1 MADNDFSSLSLE
13 EKISHKVW
21 KARLQAYEEL
31 TKLYK
36 TTDQEAEFDKYSEH
50 FKKIVTDSNVAAQEA
65 GLTAVLA
72 YVENAPNPSKTRD
85 TVVPGIVE
93 KCLGST
99 RAGTKTKAVEL
110 LLLYIEVDVPDP
122 VVESVIAGLD
132 SKVPKMVAATVFA
145 LKEIIRSYGAKVV
158 SVKPILKTLA
168 KLFGHAD
175 KNVRAESTQL
185 VIELYKWLG
194 PALNP
199 ALQDLKP
206 VQIKELNEAFEKL
219 PAEKPV
225 AERLLRSQQGIETT
239 TNESTAEDNNQDDDG
254 SQPIEDS
261 EIDPYDLAD
270 PVDALKKLSPSFY
283 TELASTKWK
292 ERKEALEGLLSIVK
306 TIKLADDNYSEMMAA
321 LAKRIGDAN
330 VMVGTI
336 AANCIEA
343 IALGLRKSCGQYKSV
358 LIPPILEKLKE
369 KKQTVVDALRAALDA
384 IFASIDISEL
394 VEEVTA
400 ASGHK
405 NPQVKAET
413 HRWLTRCLKTIKSA
427 PGKGEI
433 KWISELFLKGLDDG
447 DTNVREGAAEGL
459 GTLMKAVGEKT
470 LAPFIEKLDKIKE
483 AKVRE
488 YFEKAEVKVVHTVPK
503 KPAAA
508 PKKAAPLPRKPAP
521 AAPSNDT
528 NKAMNDN
535 GFDENMILNSPAAPK
550 AKPPARLAA
559 RMTKKPASGEDQ
571 PPAASAPAAK
581 VAPKAAPPKPAAK
594 GGAVKVAAAKLKP
607 DEPIRFKFS
616 NDDFEARVPEV
627 IPEAILKE
635 LLSSNWKSRLAAME
649 SLHTHLETNAEDTE
663 SELVVRQLVKK
674 PGFKEVN
681 FQVSTKIYGVFQLLC
696 EKAPS
701 FTKGCAVL
709 TVAGMAEKL
718 GDMKLKKP
726 VGECFSAYG
735 EKYSLQF
742 VLHHG
747 YESWKKAKSPKVLAD
762 SLLWIRETLLEFG
775 IVGLDVRELIE
786 FLKTA
791 LGSSNAAVRNNSVSV
806 LGCLR
811 MYVGPDIR
819 SFVQELSATQL
830 TTIDAEFAKTADQ
843 TPPEPTKGLALLETI
858 TAAPS
863 GKGGAGKSADV
874 LDDLFPRVDISSQIN
889 SKLLK
894 QLEDGNWKVRKEG
907 LEEIQKILEATNKRI
922 KPNVGDLP
930 GALKGRLGDSNKNLV
945 IMTLEILST
954 MSVAMGQPF
963 EKPCRIVLPSVLGC
977 LSDNKAHIRTAAISA
992 LDSFHETCTLAPMVP
1007 AIGTALAPD
1016 SPVLRK
1022 DLLKWCSDKLTALES
1037 EGVELPDLSSL
1048 VRPTFLCLQDRSA
1061 DVRKNAQ
1068 TVLGFLVK
1076 NVGYTAVRDQC
1087 STALKGSSLQT
1098 VLAFVDGLKPAGGA
1112 PSKPSAGPNKVSPTE
1127 KKMELRR
1134 PPSVASNS
1142 SETKRS
1148 VSGSSDAKKP
1158 SGPSIV
1164 DKKRASVLPPPSP
1177 NKKSD
1182 EPFNSGLNL
1191 KPRAILNKRK
1201 SMMPPPTQI
1210 KAPSPSL
1217 DAEPPILT
1225 SDPRAK
1231 NVRADKDRN
1240 QNKWVFDAVR
1250 QDLVDLVADQMRPHF
1265 NPDVHKLLF
1274 SMEHN
1279 RDRDMLSGLTI
1290 LDECI
1295 ANRHYA
1301 QDRFGIDFDDLK
1313 ERYVANSDTLLKY
1326 LTLRFYDTNT
1336 SLSLKTLELLEHLI
1350 SLLDEDGY
1358 HLSEYEASAFLPQL
1372 INKLGEPKEV
1382 LRNQLRSI
1390 LKQVYHLYSPNKVV
1404 VYVLE
1409 HGLKSK
1415 NARTRAECL
1424 DELSNLIKVHG
1435 INVIP
1440 IKSFPVIASHIG
1452 DRDAQVRNNAL
1463 SAIVQAY
1470 LQIGDTIYKYTGKLS
1485 DKEKTMLDE
1494 KLKRS
1499 KPATASAPALP
1510 KPQERPATPQSKL
1523 TLPRAGTSL
1532 GHFDSHF
1539 DKSPGR
1545 LQRPM
1550 STLPKPSSA
1559 LPRPSSSLAKPSMF
1573 PRPSSA
1579 LSNSSSLS
1587 ISPSSSPKPHR
1598 PMSFL
1603 PRPGGLCKEE
1613 MTPERGTP
1621 DLPLTPAFHEYQSPQ
1636 AVSRAPIFDS
1646 TFTPTASQIGPIQP
1660 KVDKHRVDM
1669 FASKITTADAS
1680 EIVLLMKS
1688 IGDILNDDYTA
1699 LLPNL
1704 NNIVS
1709 AMTLKIHILFEE
1721 PELESQPWCRQIKH
1735 MLLVFTKMF
1744 MKKDV
1749 AYNLRVDVLENT
1761 IEEILKLLL
1770 LEDLQKVEQTSNS
1783 PSMDKTLN
1791 TLLTKTIDHT
1801 DQNVLYQAL
1810 FNLYERTLADFL
1822 SRPKD
1827 FDITATESDEYK
1839 LFDVVQKCIWK
1850 SSRSLK
1856 IHIEQRTIDLDR
1868 LFVMIHEFLTRVNP
1882 TEWRKKAHAKG
1893 LNTQD
1898 NPMKTAKAVLF
1909 HAAGTLQADVLQH
1922 VSLIPSPESSLVV
1935 VYLRSYLDKTIMKN
1949 SPSISGSPV
1958 IDTNGSSSS
1967 PSISTTP
1974 SSGPLGSRSN
1984 TENPSEDESHSRT
1997 SESHNTNENDEW
2009 DENGVREANLAQE
2022 MSPTDQMN
2030 LKLDRIFEL
2039 IYDRKHTKQGVSE
2052 LHDYL
2057 QIHPEAQD
2065 EFEKRLAKASKYFQS
2080 FIRRSLSNLSGDFQS
2095 PDLRSPMSSHTQSQ
2109 SPAPRSSSRIS
2120 YRESVASFEELL
2132 GQQAKA
2138 EPDSSQHVRIQE
2150 IQRMFGFRRGSL
2162 ESHSDTD
2169 SPAAD
2174 EKLTSSPRTQLANP
2188 FVGDI

>member
-1 MADNDFSSLSLE
+1 MADNDFSSLPLE
-13 EKISHKVW
+13 EKIIHKVW
-21 KARLQAYEEL
+21 KARLEAYEEL

-50 FKKIVTDSNVAAQEA
+50 FKKFVTDSNVAAQEA
-65 GLTAVLA
+65 GLTAVTA
-72 YVENAPNPSKTRD
+72 YVENAPTPTR
-85 TVVPGIVE
+85 TRESVVPGVVE
-93 KCLGST
+93 KCFGST
-99 RAGTKTKAVEL
+99 RAGTKAKAVEL

-122 VVESVIAGLD
+122 VVESVMTGLD
-132 SKVPKMVAATVFA
+132 SKVPKIVAATVFA
-145 LKEIIRSYGAKVV
+145 LKEIVRLYGAKVV
-158 SVKPILKTLA
+158 NVKPILKVLT
-168 KLFGHAD
+168 KIFGHAD
-175 KNVRAESTQL
+175 KNVRAEGTQL

-225 AERLLRSQQGIETT
+225 AERLLRSHQAIQAPA
-239 TNESTAEDNNQDDDG
+239 NESAADNDDATDG
-254 SQPIEDS
+254 GSMPTEDS

-283 TELASTKWK
+283 TDLASTKWK
-292 ERKEALEGLLSIVK
+292 ERKEALEGLLAIVK
-306 TIKLADDNYSEMMAA
+306 TPKLVDDNYSELTAA

-330 VMVGTI
+330 VMVGT
-336 AANCIEA
+336 ASANCIEA
-343 IALGLRKSCGQYKSV
+343 IALGLRKNFGPHKSTV
-358 LIPPILEKLKE
+358 VPPVLEKLKE
-369 KKQTVVDALRAALDA
+369 KKQTVVDALRACLDA
-384 IFASIDISEL
+384 VFSTVELSDL

-413 HRWLTRCLKTIKSA
+413 HRWLTRCLKTIKVA
-427 PGKGEI
+427 PGKGEV

-447 DTNVREGAAEGL
+447 DTNVRDAAAEGL
-459 GTLMKAVGEKT
+459 GTLMKAVGEKV

-488 YFEKAEVKVVHTVPK
+488 YFEKAEVKVVQAVPK
-503 KPAAA
+503 KPVVAA
-508 PKKAAPLPRKPAP
+508 KKPAPLPRKPAP
-521 AAPSNDT
+521 APPPSEAI
-528 NKAMNDN
+528 KPMND
-535 GFDENMILNSPAAPK
+535 GGLDENLLASTPAAPK

-559 RMTKKPASGEDQ
+559 RLAKKPVSAEE
-571 PPAASAPAAK
+571 PAAPAAAK
-581 VAPKAAPPKPAAK
+581 APPKPAAPK
-594 GGAVKVAAAKLKP
+594 PAATAKAGPVKVAAVKLKP
-607 DEPIRFKFS
+607 DEPIRFKYS
-616 NDDFEARVPEV
+616 NDDFEAHVPDV
-627 IPEAILKE
+627 IPDAILKE

-649 SLHTHLETNAEDTE
+649 SLHTHLEENLESTE
-663 SELVVRQLVKK
+663 PELIVRQLVKK

-681 FQVSTKIYGVFQLLC
+681 FQVSTKMYGIFQLLC

-718 GDMKLKKP
+718 GDIKLKKP
-726 VGECFSAYG
+726 AGECFSAYG

-742 VLHHG
+742 VLHHS

-762 SLLWIRETLLEFG
+762 SLVWVKETLMEFG
-775 IVGLDVRELIE
+775 IAGLDVRELIE

-806 LGCLR
+806 LGCLH

-819 SFVQELSATQL
+819 SFVQELSSTQL
-830 TTIDAEFAKTADQ
+830 STIDAEFAKVAGQ
-843 TPPEPTKGLALLETI
+843 TPPEPVKGLALLETV

-863 GKGGAGKSADV
+863 GKGGAAKSVDL

-894 QLEDGNWKVRKEG
+894 LLEDGNWKVRKEG
-907 LEEIQKILEATNKRI
+907 LDEVQKILEAANKRI

-945 IMTLEILST
+945 ILTLEILST
-954 MSVAMGQPF
+954 MAVAMSQPF

-977 LSDNKAHIRTAAISA
+977 LSDNKAHVRAAAINA
-992 LDSFHETCTLAPMVP
+992 LDKFRESCTLTPMIP
-1007 AIGTALAPD
+1007 AIGTVLVPD

-1022 DLLKWCSDKLTALES
+1022 DLLSWLSDKLVALES
-1037 EGVELPDLSSL
+1037 EGDELPDLSSL
-1048 VRPTFLCLQDRSA
+1048 VRPIFQCLQDRSA
-1061 DVRKNAQ
+1061 DVRKHAQ
-1068 TVLGFLVK
+1068 SVLAFLIK
-1076 NVGYTAVRDQC
+1076 NVGYSSVRDQC

-1098 VLAFVDGLKPAGGA
+1098 VLAIIDGMKPAGA
-1112 PSKPSAGPNKVSPTE
+1112 ASSKPTNGPGKISPTD
-1127 KKMELRR
+1127 KKAEFKR
-1134 PPSVASNS
+1134 PSSVASNS
-1142 SETKRS
+1142 SDSKRS
-1148 VSGSSDAKKP
+1148 VSGSSDMKKGAT
-1158 SGPSIV
+1158 SVSSIIE
-1164 DKKRASVLPPPSP
+1164 KKRATIIPPPSP
-1177 NKKSD
+1177 NKNAKGE
-1182 EPFNSGLNL
+1182 EPPTAVPNL

-1201 SMMPPPTQI
+1201 SMMPPPTQL
-1210 KAPSPSL
+1210 KAPSPSMEG
-1217 DAEPPILT
+1217 EPPILT
-1225 SDPRAK
+1225 SDARAK
-1231 NVRADKDRN
+1231 NARADKDRN
-1240 QNKWVFDAVR
+1240 QNKWAFDAVR
-1250 QDLVDLVADQMRPHF
+1250 QDLVDLLADQMRPHF

-1279 RDRDMLSGLTI
+1279 RDRDMLSGLTA
-1290 LDECI
+1290 LDDCI

-1301 QDRFGIDFDDLK
+1301 QDRFGLDFEDLK
-1313 ERYVANSDTLLKY
+1313 ERYIANSDTLLKY
-1326 LTLRFYDTNT
+1326 TTLRFYDTNT

-1350 SLLDEDGY
+1350 SLLEEDGY

-1390 LKQVYHLYSPNKVV
+1390 LKQVYHLYSPNKVAMFI
-1404 VYVLE
+1404 LE

-1424 DELSNLIKVHG
+1424 DELSSLIKGNG

-1499 KPATASAPALP
+1499 KPPASGLP
-1510 KPQERPATPQSKL
+1510 KPHDRPSTPQSKL
-1523 TLPRAGTSL
+1523 SIPRAGTSL
-1532 GHFDSHF
+1532 GHSESQFE
-1539 DKSPGR
+1539 KSPAR

-1550 STLPKPSSA
+1550 STLPKPSPA
-1559 LPRPSSSLAKPSMF
+1559 LPRPSSSLAKPSLF

-1603 PRPGGLCKEE
+1603 PRPGGLGKEE
-1613 MTPERGTP
+1613 MTPERRTP
-1621 DLPLTPAFHEYQSPQ
+1621 DLPQTPAFHEYQSPQ
-1636 AVSRAPIFDS
+1636 AVSRAPLFEN
-1646 TFTPTASQIGPIQP
+1646 TFTPTTAQIGPIQP
-1660 KVDKHRVDM
+1660 KVDRHRVDM

-1688 IGDILNDDYTA
+1688 IGDILNDDYTL

-1721 PELESQPWCRQIKH
+1721 PELDSQPWCRQIKH

-1749 AYNLRVDVLENT
+1749 ACDLRVDVLENT
-1761 IEEILKLLL
+1761 IEQVLKLLL
-1770 LEDLQKVEQTSNS
+1770 QEDLQKVEQTSNS

-1791 TLLTKTIDHT
+1791 TLLTKIIDHT
-1801 DQNVLYQAL
+1801 DQNALYQAL
-1810 FNLYERTLADFL
+1810 FALYERTLSDFL
-1822 SRPKD
+1822 GRPKD
-1827 FDITATESDEYK
+1827 FDTPITESEEYK

-1856 IHIEQRTIDLDR
+1856 AHIEQHTIDLDR
-1868 LFVMIHEFLTRVNP
+1868 LFLMIHEFLSRVNP

-1893 LNTQD
+1893 LTTQD

-1909 HAAGTLQADVLQH
+1909 HAAGALQADVLNH
-1922 VSLIPSPESSLVV
+1922 VTLIPSPESSLVV
-1935 VYLRSYLDKTIMKN
+1935 VYLRSYLDKAK
-1949 SPSISGSPV
+1949 
-1958 IDTNGSSSS
+1958 GSSSV
-1967 PSISTTP
+1967 
-1974 SSGPLGSRSN
+1974 SGSLN
-1984 TENPSEDESHSRT
+1984 TETNGVSGNPSMTPTFAAPGALRPNADNLSEDEGHSRAV
-1997 SESHNTNENDEW
+1997 ESQSRHDSDEW
-2009 DENGVREANLAQE
+2009 DENGVKGTNPNQE
-2022 MSPTDQMN
+2022 MSPMDQMN
-2030 LKLDRIFEL
+2030 HRLDRIFEL
-2039 IYDRKHTKQGVSE
+2039 IYDRKHTKQGVNE
-2052 LHDYL
+2052 LHELL
-2057 QIHPEAQD
+2057 QAQPEAQE
-2065 EFEKRLAKASKYFQS
+2065 EFEKRLSKASKYFQS
-2080 FIRRSLSNLSGDFQS
+2080 FIRRSLSNLSGEFQS
-2095 PDLRSPMSSHTQSQ
+2095 PDMRSPMASNIQPQS
-2109 SPAPRSSSRIS
+2109 PRSSSRIS

-2132 GQQAKA
+2132 GQHAKT
-2138 EPDSSQHVRIQE
+2138 EPDNSQHVRIQE

-2162 ESHSDTD
+2162 ESHSETD
-2169 SPAAD
+2169 SPSAE
-2174 EKLTSSPRTQLANP
+2174 EKLTSPRTQLANP

>member
-1 MADNDFSSLSLE
+1 MADNDFSSLPLE
-13 EKISHKVW
+13 EKITHKVW
-21 KARLQAYEEL
+21 KARLEAYEEL

-50 FKKIVTDSNVAAQEA
+50 FKKLVTDSNVAAQEA
-65 GLTAVLA
+65 GLTAVTA
-72 YVENAPNPSKTRD
+72 YVENAPTPTKTRES
-85 TVVPGIVE
+85 VVPGIVE
-93 KCLGST
+93 KCFGST
-99 RAGTKTKAVEL
+99 RAGTKAKAVEL
-110 LLLYIEVDVPDP
+110 LLLYIEIDAPDP
-122 VVESVIAGLD
+122 VVESVMAGLD
-132 SKVPKMVAATVFA
+132 SKVPKIVAATVFA
-145 LKEIIRSYGAKVV
+145 LKEIVRLYGAKVV
-158 SVKPILKTLA
+158 NVKPILKILA
-168 KLFGHAD
+168 KIFGHAD
-175 KNVRAESTQL
+175 KNVRAEGTQL

-225 AERLLRSQQGIETT
+225 AERLLRSHQAIQASA
-239 TNESTAEDNNQDDDG
+239 NESTIESDNAVDGSSMPSEDN
-254 SQPIEDS
+254 

-270 PVDALKKLSPSFY
+270 PVDALKKLSPSFF
-283 TELASTKWK
+283 TDLASTKWK
-292 ERKEALEGLLSIVK
+292 ERKEALEGLLTIVK
-306 TIKLADDNYSEMMAA
+306 APKLADDNYSELIAA

-330 VMVGTI
+330 VMVGTV

-343 IALGLRKSCGQYKSV
+343 IALGLRKNFGPHKGTV
-358 LIPPILEKLKE
+358 VPPVLEKLKE
-369 KKQTVVDALRAALDA
+369 KKQTVVDALRACLDA
-384 IFASIDISEL
+384 VFSSVELSDL

-413 HRWLTRCLKTIKSA
+413 HRWLTRNLKTIKVA
-427 PGKGEI
+427 PGKGEV

-447 DTNVREGAAEGL
+447 DTNVRDAAAEGL
-459 GTLMKAVGEKT
+459 GTLMKAVGEKV
-470 LAPFIEKLDKIKE
+470 LSPFIEKLDKIKE

-488 YFEKAEVKVVHTVPK
+488 YFEKAEVKVVQAVPK
-503 KPAAA
+503 KPTPAA
-508 PKKAAPLPRKPAP
+508 KKPAPLPRKPAP
-521 AAPSNDT
+521 APAST
-528 NKAMNDN
+528 ASEAIKSIDN
-535 GFDENMILNSPAAPK
+535 GGLDEDLLTSAPVAPK

-559 RMTKKPASGEDQ
+559 RLAKKPASAEE
-571 PPAASAPAAK
+571 PAASA
-581 VAPKAAPPKPAAK
+581 APKAPPKPAPKPAATSK
-594 GGAVKVAAAKLKP
+594 AGPVKVVVSKLKP
-607 DEPIRFKFS
+607 DEPIRFKYS
-616 NDDFEARVPEV
+616 NDDFEAHVPDV
-627 IPEAILKE
+627 IPDAILKE

-649 SLHTHLETNAEDTE
+649 SLHAHLEENLESTE
-663 SELVVRQLVKK
+663 PELIVRQLVKK

-681 FQVSTKIYGVFQLLC
+681 FQVSTKMYGIFQLLC
-696 EKAPS
+696 EKALS

-718 GDMKLKKP
+718 GDIKLKKP
-726 VGECFSAYG
+726 AGECFCAYG

-742 VLHHG
+742 VLHHS

-762 SLLWIRETLLEFG
+762 SLIWVKETLLEFG
-775 IVGLDVRELIE
+775 IAGLDVRELIE

-806 LGCLR
+806 LGCLH

-819 SFVQELSATQL
+819 SFVQELSSTQL
-830 TTIDAEFAKTADQ
+830 STIDAEFAKVAGQ
-843 TPPEPTKGLALLETI
+843 TPPEPVKGLALLETVA
-858 TAAPS
+858 AAPS
-863 GKGGAGKSADV
+863 SKGGATKSVDL
-874 LDDLFPRVDISSQIN
+874 LDDLFPRVDISSQMN

-894 QLEDGNWKVRKEG
+894 LLEDGNWKVRKEG
-907 LEEIQKILEATNKRI
+907 LDEIQKILEAANKRI
-922 KPNVGDLP
+922 KPTVGDLP

-945 IMTLEILST
+945 ILTLEILST
-954 MSVAMGQPF
+954 MAVAMGQPF

-977 LSDNKAHIRTAAISA
+977 LSDNKAHVRAAAINA
-992 LDSFHETCTLAPMVP
+992 LEKFNESCTLTPMIP
-1007 AIGTALAPD
+1007 AIGTILVPD

-1022 DLLKWCSDKLTALES
+1022 DLLNWLSDKLTALES
-1037 EGVELPDLSSL
+1037 EGVELSDLSSL
-1048 VRPTFLCLQDRSA
+1048 VRPIFQCLQDRSA
-1061 DVRKNAQ
+1061 DVRKHAQ
-1068 TVLGFLVK
+1068 SVLTILIK
-1076 NVGYTAVRDQC
+1076 NVGYSSVRDQC

-1098 VLAFVDGLKPAGGA
+1098 VLAIIDGMKPAGAASSKPAGG
-1112 PSKPSAGPNKVSPTE
+1112 PGKISPTD
-1127 KKMELRR
+1127 KKAEFKR
-1134 PPSVASNS
+1134 PSSVASNS
-1142 SETKRS
+1142 SDSKRS
-1148 VSGSSDAKKP
+1148 VSGPSDIKKGPTSVSS
-1158 SGPSIV
+1158 IIE
-1164 DKKRASVLPPPSP
+1164 KKRATVIPPPSP
-1177 NKKSD
+1177 NRNSKGD
-1182 EPFNSGLNL
+1182 EPPVSAPNL

-1201 SMMPPPTQI
+1201 SMMPPPTQL
-1210 KAPSPSL
+1210 KAPSPSM
-1217 DAEPPILT
+1217 DSEPPILT
-1225 SDPRAK
+1225 SDARAK
-1231 NVRADKDRN
+1231 STRADKDRN

-1250 QDLVDLVADQMRPHF
+1250 QDLVDLLTDQMRPHF
-1265 NPDVHKLLF
+1265 NPDIHKLLF

-1279 RDRDMLSGLTI
+1279 RDRDMLSGLTA
-1290 LDECI
+1290 LDDCI

-1301 QDRFGIDFDDLK
+1301 QDRFGLDFEDLK
-1313 ERYVANSDTLLKY
+1313 ERYIANSDTLLKY
-1326 LTLRFYDTNT
+1326 TTLRFYDTNT
-1336 SLSLKTLELLEHLI
+1336 SLSLKTLDFLEHLI

-1372 INKLGEPKEV
+1372 INKLGEPKEA

-1390 LKQVYHLYSPNKVV
+1390 LKQIYHLYSPNKVV
-1404 VYVLE
+1404 MFILE

-1424 DELSNLIKVHG
+1424 DELSNLIKGNG

-1499 KPATASAPALP
+1499 KPPTAFASGLP
-1510 KPQERPATPQSKL
+1510 KPQDRPSTPQSKL
-1523 TLPRAGTSL
+1523 PIPRAGTSL
-1532 GHFDSHF
+1532 GHSESQFE
-1539 DKSPGR
+1539 KSPAR

-1550 STLPKPSSA
+1550 STLPKPSPA
-1559 LPRPSSSLAKPSMF
+1559 LPRPSSSLAKPSLF

-1603 PRPGGLCKEE
+1603 PRPGGLGKEE
-1613 MTPERGTP
+1613 MTPERRTP
-1621 DLPLTPAFHEYQSPQ
+1621 DLPQTPAFHEYQSPQ
-1636 AVSRAPIFDS
+1636 AVSRAPLFENA
-1646 TFTPTASQIGPIQP
+1646 FTPTTAQLGPVQP
-1660 KVDKHRVDM
+1660 KVDRHRVDM

-1688 IGDILNDDYTA
+1688 IGDILNDDYTL

-1721 PELESQPWCRQIKH
+1721 PELNSQPWCRQIKH

-1749 AYNLRVDVLENT
+1749 AYDLRVDVLENT
-1761 IEEILKLLL
+1761 IQQVLKLLL

-1791 TLLTKTIDHT
+1791 TLLTKIIDHT

-1810 FNLYERTLADFL
+1810 FDLYERTLNDFL
-1822 SRPKD
+1822 DRPKD
-1827 FDITATESDEYK
+1827 LDTPITQSDEYK

-1856 IHIEQRTIDLDR
+1856 VHIEQRTIDLNR
-1868 LFVMIHEFLTRVNP
+1868 LFLMIHEFLTRVNP

-1893 LNTQD
+1893 LTTQD

-1909 HAAGTLQADVLQH
+1909 HAAGALQTDVLNF
-1922 VSLIPSPESSLVV
+1922 VTLIPSPESSLVV
-1935 VYLRSYLDKTIMKN
+1935 VYLRSYLDKAK
-1949 SPSISGSPV
+1949 SSSSASGSPN
-1958 IDTNGSSSS
+1958 IEANGVSSS
-1967 PSISTTP
+1967 PSMPPTFAA
-1974 SSGPLGSRSN
+1974 SGALKPRADIL
-1984 TENPSEDESHSRT
+1984 SEDESHSRAA
-1997 SESHNTNENDEW
+1997 ESQNCPDGDEW
-2009 DENGVREANLAQE
+2009 DENNAKGTNLNQE
-2022 MSPTDQMN
+2022 MTATDQMN
-2030 LKLDRIFEL
+2030 RRLDRIFEL

-2052 LHDYL
+2052 LHELL
-2057 QIHPEAQD
+2057 QAQPEAHE
-2065 EFEKRLAKASKYFQS
+2065 EFEKRLGKASKYFQS
-2080 FIRRSLSNLSGDFQS
+2080 FIRRSLSNLSGEFQS
-2095 PDLRSPMSSHTQSQ
+2095 PDMRSPVSSNIQPQS
-2109 SPAPRSSSRIS
+2109 PRSSSRIS

-2132 GQQAKA
+2132 GQQTRT
-2138 EPDSSQHVRIQE
+2138 EPDNSQHVRIQE

-2162 ESHSDTD
+2162 ESHSETD
-2169 SPAAD
+2169 SPSAE
-2174 EKLTSSPRTQLANP
+2174 EKLTSSRTQLTNP
-2188 FVGDI
+2188 FVGDL